1 MTKTKNILYHF
12 ILINYQ
18 DVYEEEDQEIDHE
31 KDKFEDEDVENR
43 LNRFNGKKVRI
54 KRKKIKPRKDD
65 ISKSSKCKK
74 QKSLCSTQ
82 GDEVFFVS
90 T

>member
-1 MTKTKNILYHF
+1 MNG
-12 ILINYQ
+12 Q
-18 DVYEEEDQEIDHE
+18 DVYEEEDQKVDHE
-31 KDKFEDEDVENR
+31 DDKFEDEDVENR
-43 LNRFNGKKVRI
+43 LNRFDGKKVRV

-65 ISKSSKCKK
+65 ISKYTKCKK

-82 GDEVFFVS
+82 GDEVFSFFDS